1 MRKMDLNRKII
12 VLLVAVMGLFS
23 SCSSDFWFDFLL
35 GPQPKFIDD
44 TIIEPALN
52 IFGVARPDSIDNIPM
67 SFVLVE
73 KLIPAVNS
81 EPESFEIRDALVEIS
96 LMDAHGPVET
106 HQFYLDSAQIFP
118 TIYRPVDFTPKAGE
132 TYSLYCESEGLP
144 ILSAQTTMPH
154 VPIIKNGEISVSQGV
169 LSFIIEPDSVAS
181 LYDVYLFSNGKQVST
196 RVFKTGSDITPISLG
211 FNFELS
217 DDAYVS
223 VYAYDSKL
231 ADYVTYP
238 NVFIK
243 PNTYRP
249 PFSNVSGGYGGFG
262 SMNILVQPIF

>member
-1 MRKMDLNRKII
+1 MI
-12 VLLVAVMGLFS
+12 VLLVAVMGFFS
-23 SCSSDFWFDFLL
+23 SCTEDFWFNFLL

-44 TIIEPALN
+44 TILEPGMN
-52 IFGVARPDSIDNIPM
+52 IFGVIRPDSIDHIPM

-73 KLIPAVNS
+73 KIIPAVTTD
-81 EPESFEIRDALVEIS
+81 PESFEIHDALVEIS

-106 HQFYLDSAQIFP
+106 HRFYLDSTQFFP
-118 TIYRPVDFTPKAGE
+118 TIYRPVDFTPQPGK

-144 ILSAQTTMPH
+144 IVSAQTTMPH
-154 VPIIKNGEISVSQGV
+154 VPVIRDGEIAVSQSV
-169 LSFIIEPDSVAS
+169 LSFILEPDSIAS
-181 LYDVYLFSNGKQVST
+181 LYDVYLFSNGKQASKREVKS
-196 RVFKTGSDITPISLG
+196 GNDITPISLS

-217 DDAYVS
+217 VNAYVS

-231 ADYVTYP
+231 ADYITYP